1 MTTRCTCVKITRTDG
16 EVFAITDLDE
26 DIAVGS
32 VAYKSLAGYTPSTF
46 TQSTDLSVGNA
57 DLEGLIGVLG
67 IDRSHLRLGLF
78 DHAKIEAYLVDYS
91 TASVIV
97 QLGSGTWGETTIKN
111 GRYTAEYR
119 SLSQKLQ
126 SPISRVV
133 MPTCD
138 AAVFDSRC
146 GANKG
151 AHSEPGAVVSSSAA
165 RTIVT
170 VSLSAPAGHYNGGIV
185 EFTSGENTGAKL
197 EVKSHFSTGFEMYL
211 PATYDILPGDT
222 FVISAGCDKS
232 LNHCKTKFNNVIN
245 FRGFPHLPGRSSIGL
260 FGGQT

>member
-16 EVFAITDLDE
+16 EVFAITDLDQDVE
-26 DIAVGS
+26 VDS
-32 VAYKSLAGYTPSTF
+32 VVFKSVAGYTPSQIS
-46 TQSTDLSVGNA
+46 QSTDLSVGNA

-67 IDRSHLRLGLF
+67 IDRDVLRLGLF
-78 DHAKIEAYLVDYS
+78 DHARIDMYLVDYS

-97 QLGSGTWGETTIKN
+97 QLGSGTWGETTLKN

-119 SLSQKLQ
+119 GLSQKLQ

-138 AAVFDSRC
+138 AMVFDNRC
-146 GANKG
+146 RANR
-151 AHSEPGAVVSSSAA
+151 ALHSEIGSAVASNSA

-170 VSLSAPAGHYNGGIV
+170 VSLVAEPGYYNGGVV
-185 EFTSGENTGAKL
+185 EFTSGDNSGARY
-197 EVKSHFSTGFEMYL
+197 EVKSHWATGFELYL
-211 PATYDILPGDT
+211 PAIYSISPGDT
-222 FVISAGCDKS
+222 FEISAGCNKS
-232 LNHCKTKFNNVIN
+232 LNHCKTKFDNVVN